1 MRKYLFLTLLL
12 ILVTISSSCIYKKQP
27 AVKQEIKS
35 EKIDLWLQKD
45 LKKAGK
51 NDLIHFFIICSHEP
65 SNKER
70 REIEE
75 KGVIINTVAGKIL
88 TAQATK
94 QQIITLTGLS
104 YVEYLQGSKPVKP
117 KKKKF

>member
-1 MRKYLFLTLLL
+1 MRKFLFFTLLL
-12 ILVTISSSCIYKKQP
+12 ILITISSSCIYKKQT

-51 NDLIHFFIICSHEP
+51 NDLIHFFIVCNHKP
-65 SNKER
+65 SNMER

-75 KGVIINTVAGKIL
+75 KGVVINTVAGKML

-94 QQIITLTGLS
+94 EQIKALTGLS
-104 YVEYLQGSKPVKP
+104 YVKYLEGSKLLKP
-117 KKKKF
+117 KKQ